1 MFLKKG
7 VLKNVEKFTEN
18 TCAGVSFLIKLLVSR
33 LELYPKEIPYRRF
46 PVNFVKFLKSNNSK

>member
-33 LELYPKEIPYRRF
+33 LELYPKEIPVQTFSREF
-46 PVNFVKFLKSNNSK
+46 CKIVKK